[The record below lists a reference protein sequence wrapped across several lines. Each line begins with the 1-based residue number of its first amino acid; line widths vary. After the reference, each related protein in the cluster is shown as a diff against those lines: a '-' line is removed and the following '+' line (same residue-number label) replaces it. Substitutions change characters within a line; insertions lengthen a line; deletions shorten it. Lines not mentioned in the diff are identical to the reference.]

1 MIRKN
6 GSYKDIQPYLKSDV
20 KLYPMKSKKIKV
32 YEKEIKIAPK
42 HVWEYP
48 FSKEAK
54 ENLLNNIEKS
64 QKYFKDHPEEALKLI
79 EEKRAKI
86 TKVFVVFS
94 LRNRYNE
101 TC

>member
-1 MIRKN
+1 MIQV
-6 GSYKDIQPYLKSDV
+6 IV
-20 KLYPMKSKKIKV
+20 KMIY
-32 YEKEIKIAPK
+32 
-42 HVWEYP
+42 EYP
-48 FSKEAK
+48 FSKQAK